1 MTYPYSNP
9 LTPTLSLWER
19 EFLNFKYLASFM
31 LARLFGR
38 NTTESETYEDHFS
51 LAGRIAVVLVS
62 VTAIVLLG
70 LSYYWD
76 VDTAFFDPP
85 RFDVREATLARV
97 AEDPKKL
104 VSGAVTSATLIEVA
118 SFLIDKPG
126 GYVANDITPPGLL
139 MDNTPSWEFGVVVQ
153 LRDLTR
159 VLRNDFSRSQTQST
173 EDADLSRA
181 DPDFHNDTDAW
192 LFPSFEGQAKAGVV
206 ALERYFS
213 RLTNVKPA
221 AARFYARADNLVAY
235 LSLVAQ
241 RLGDHSQR
249 LSASVGKAAV
259 PITSANP
266 AAAEDAS
273 LFAAPSVKTPWMD
286 LDDVFYEARG
296 AAWALLHFLRAIEI
310 DFESVLNKKNA
321 LASVRQIIRELERTQ
336 DALMSPMVL
345 TGDGFAI
352 FANHSLVMASYISR
366 ANAAT
371 IDLIKLL
378 QQG

>member
-1 MTYPYSNP
+1 
-9 LTPTLSLWER
+9 
-19 EFLNFKYLASFM
+19 M

-38 NTTESETYEDHFS
+38 NTTDGDPHEDRLS
-51 LAGRIAVVLVS
+51 LAGQVTVVFVS

-85 RFDVREATLARV
+85 RFDVREVALKRMAESPQTLKA
-97 AEDPKKL
+97 
-104 VSGAVTSATLIEVA
+104 GAVTSATLIEVG
-118 SFLIDKPG
+118 SILIDKPG
-126 GYVANDITPPGLL
+126 GFLANDISPPGLL

-159 VLRNDFSRSQTQST
+159 VLRNDISRSQTQST
-173 EDADLSRA
+173 EDADLSIA
-181 DPDFHNDTDAW
+181 DPYFHNDTDAW
-192 LFPSFEGQAKAGVV
+192 LFPSFEGQMKTGIV

-213 RLTNVKPA
+213 RLTSVKPP
-221 AARFYARADNLVAY
+221 AARFYTRADNLVAY

-241 RLGDHSQR
+241 RLGDQSQR
-249 LSASVGKAAV
+249 LSASVGKV
-259 PITSANP
+259 SLPITSANP
-266 AAAEDAS
+266 AAAEDESLSAAS
-273 LFAAPSVKTPWMD
+273 MEKTPWMEV
-286 LDDVFYEARG
+286 DDVFYEARG

-310 DFESVLNKKNA
+310 DFESVLSKKNA
-321 LASVRQIIRELERTQ
+321 VVSLRQILRVLERTQ
-336 DALMSPMVL
+336 DALRSPMVL
-345 TGDGFAI
+345 TGDGFAF

-366 ANAAT
+366 ANSGT

>member
-1 MTYPYSNP
+1 
-9 LTPTLSLWER
+9 
-19 EFLNFKYLASFM
+19 M

-38 NTTESETYEDHFS
+38 NTTESETYEERLS
-51 LAGRIAVVLVS
+51 LGGRITVVLVS

-85 RFDVREATLARV
+85 GFDVREAALKRMAKSPQTLKA
-97 AEDPKKL
+97 
-104 VSGAVTSATLIEVA
+104 GAVTSATLIEVA
-118 SFLIDKPG
+118 SILIDKPG
-126 GYVANDITPPGLL
+126 GFLANDISPPGLL

-159 VLRNDFSRSQTQST
+159 VLRNDISRSQTQST
-173 EDADLSRA
+173 EDADLSIA
-181 DPDFHNDTDAW
+181 DPYFHNDTDAW
-192 LFPSFEGQAKAGVV
+192 LFPSFEGQVKTGIV

-213 RLTNVKPA
+213 RLTNANPP

-235 LSLVAQ
+235 MSLVAA
-241 RLGDHSQR
+241 RLGDQSQR
-249 LSASVGKAAV
+249 LSASVGKA
-259 PITSANP
+259 PLPMTSAIP
-266 AAAEDAS
+266 GAAEDES
-273 LFAAPSVKTPWMD
+273 LAAPMAKTPWMD
-286 LDDVFYEARG
+286 VDDVFYEARG
-296 AAWALLHFLRAIEI
+296 AAWALVHFLRAIEI
-310 DFESVLNKKNA
+310 DFESVLTKKNA
-321 LASVRQIIRELERTQ
+321 LVSVRQIIRELGRTQ

>member
-1 MTYPYSNP
+1 
-9 LTPTLSLWER
+9 
-19 EFLNFKYLASFM
+19 M

-38 NTTESETYEDHFS
+38 NTTDGDPDEDRLS
-51 LAGRIAVVLVS
+51 LAGRITVVLVS
-62 VTAIVLLG
+62 ITAIVLLG

-85 RFDVREATLARV
+85 RFDVREAALKRV
-97 AEDPKKL
+97 AVDPKKL
-104 VSGAVTSATLIEVA
+104 VSGAVTTATLIEVA

-126 GYVANDITPPGLL
+126 GYLANDITPPGLL

-192 LFPSFEGQAKAGVV
+192 LFPAFEGQAKAGVV

-213 RLTNVKPA
+213 RLTNAKPP

-235 LSLVAQ
+235 LSLVAA
-241 RLGDHSQR
+241 RLGDQSRR
-249 LSASVGKAAV
+249 LSASVEKAPV
-259 PITSANP
+259 PIITSANP

-273 LFAAPSVKTPWMD
+273 LSAASMVKTPWME

-296 AAWALLHFLRAIEI
+296 AAWALVHFLRAIEI

-321 LASVRQIIRELERTQ
+321 LVSLRQIIRELERTQ

-352 FANHSLVMASYISR
+352 FANHSLVMASYISG

>member
-1 MTYPYSNP
+1 
-9 LTPTLSLWER
+9 
-19 EFLNFKYLASFM
+19 M

-38 NTTESETYEDHFS
+38 NTTDGDPHEDRLS
-51 LAGRIAVVLVS
+51 LVGQVTVVLVS

-76 VDTAFFDPP
+76 VDATFLDPP
-85 RFDVREATLARV
+85 RFDVREAALKRV

-104 VSGAVTSATLIEVA
+104 VAGAVTSSALIEVA

-126 GYVANDITPPGLL
+126 GYIANDITPPGLL
-139 MDNTPSWEFGVVVQ
+139 MDNTPSWEYGVVVQ

-159 VLRNDFSRSQTQST
+159 VLRNDISRSQTQST
-173 EDADLSRA
+173 EDADLSIA
-181 DPDFHNDTDAW
+181 DPYFHNDTDAW
-192 LFPSFEGQAKAGVV
+192 LFPSFEGQVKVAIA

-213 RLTNVKPA
+213 RLTNANPP

-235 LSLVAQ
+235 LSLVAA
-241 RLGDHSQR
+241 RLGDQSHR
-249 LSASVGKAAV
+249 LSASVGKAPV
-259 PITSANP
+259 PITSTNP
-266 AAAEDAS
+266 AAAQDTLHS
-273 LFAAPSVKTPWMD
+273 AAPMVKTPWME

-296 AAWALLHFLRAIEI
+296 AAWALAHFLRAIEI
-310 DFESVLNKKNA
+310 DFESVLDKKNA
-321 LASVRQIIRELERTQ
+321 LVSLRQAVRDLESTQ

-345 TGDGFAI
+345 TGGGFAI
-352 FANHSLVMASYISR
+352 FANHSLVLASYIAR
-366 ANAAT
+366 ADSAT

>member
-1 MTYPYSNP
+1 
-9 LTPTLSLWER
+9 
-19 EFLNFKYLASFM
+19 M

-38 NTTESETYEDHFS
+38 NTTDGDPDEDRPS
-51 LAGRIAVVLVS
+51 LAARLTVVLAS
-62 VTAIVLLG
+62 VTALVLLG

-85 RFDVREATLARV
+85 RFDVREAALKRV
-97 AEDPKKL
+97 ADDPKKL

-126 GYVANDITPPGLL
+126 GYLANDITPPGLL

-173 EDADLSRA
+173 EDVDLSRA
-181 DPDFHNDTDAW
+181 DPDFHNDHDAW

-206 ALERYFS
+206 ALERYFP
-213 RLTNVKPA
+213 RLTNAKPR

-249 LSASVGKAAV
+249 LSASVGKAPA
-259 PITSANP
+259 TTDSANP

-273 LFAAPSVKTPWMD
+273 LFAAPSEQTPWME

-296 AAWALLHFLRAIEI
+296 AAWALVHFLRAIEI
-310 DFESVLNKKNA
+310 DFESVLSKKNA
-321 LASVRQIIRELERTQ
+321 LASVRQIMRELESTQ

-366 ANAAT
+366 ANSGT

>member
-1 MTYPYSNP
+1 
-9 LTPTLSLWER
+9 
-19 EFLNFKYLASFM
+19 M

-38 NTTESETYEDHFS
+38 NTMDGDPHEDRLS
-51 LAGRIAVVLVS
+51 LAGRITVVFVS

-76 VDTAFFDPP
+76 VDTAFLDPP
-85 RFDVREATLARV
+85 RFDVREAALKRMAESPQTLKA
-97 AEDPKKL
+97 
-104 VSGAVTSATLIEVA
+104 GAVTSATLIEVA
-118 SFLIDKPG
+118 SILIDKPG
-126 GYVANDITPPGLL
+126 GFLANDISLPGLL

-159 VLRNDFSRSQTQST
+159 VLRNDISRSQTQST
-173 EDADLSRA
+173 EDADLSIA
-181 DPDFHNDTDAW
+181 DPYFHNDTDAW
-192 LFPSFEGQAKAGVV
+192 LFPSFEGQVKVGIV

-213 RLTNVKPA
+213 RLTNAKPP
-221 AARFYARADNLVAY
+221 AARFYTRADNLVAY
-235 LSLVAQ
+235 LSLVAA
-241 RLGDHSQR
+241 RLGDQSQR
-249 LSASVGKAAV
+249 LSASAGKAPV
-259 PITSANP
+259 PITSASP
-266 AAAEDAS
+266 AAAEDES
-273 LFAAPSVKTPWMD
+273 LSSPMVKTPWMD
-286 LDDVFYEARG
+286 RDDVFYEARG
-296 AAWALLHFLRAIEI
+296 AAWALVHFLRAIEI

-321 LASVRQIIRELERTQ
+321 LVSVRQIIRELERTQ

-345 TGDGFAI
+345 TGDGFGI

>member
-1 MTYPYSNP
+1 M
-9 LTPTLSLWER
+9 LT
-19 EFLNFKYLASFM
+19 
-31 LARLFGR
+31 RLFGR
-38 NTTESETYEDHFS
+38 NTADTDPDEDRPS
-51 LAGRIAVVLVS
+51 LAGRITVVLGS

-70 LSYYWD
+70 FSYFWD

-85 RFDVREATLARV
+85 RFDVREAALKRV

-104 VSGAVTSATLIEVA
+104 VSGALTSATLIEVA

-126 GYVANDITPPGLL
+126 GYMANDITPPGLL

-181 DPDFHNDTDAW
+181 DPDFNNNSDAW
-192 LFPSFEGQAKAGVV
+192 LFPSFEGKAKAGIV

-213 RLTNVKPA
+213 RLTDARPS
-221 AARFYARADNLVAY
+221 AARFYARADNLAVY

-249 LSASVGKAAV
+249 LSASVGKAPL

-273 LFAAPSVKTPWMD
+273 LSAAPMLKTPWME
-286 LDDVFYEARG
+286 LDDIFYEARG

-310 DFESVLNKKNA
+310 DFDSVLSKKNA
-321 LASVRQIIRELERTQ
+321 LASVRQIIRELEGTQ

-352 FANHSLVMASYISR
+352 FANHSLVMTSYISR

>member
-1 MTYPYSNP
+1 
-9 LTPTLSLWER
+9 
-19 EFLNFKYLASFM
+19 M

-38 NTTESETYEDHFS
+38 NTMDGDPHEDRLS
-51 LAGRIAVVLVS
+51 LAGRITVVFVS

-76 VDTAFFDPP
+76 VDTAFLDPP
-85 RFDVREATLARV
+85 RFDVREAALKRMAESPQTLKA
-97 AEDPKKL
+97 
-104 VSGAVTSATLIEVA
+104 GAVTSATLIEVA
-118 SFLIDKPG
+118 SILIGKPG
-126 GYVANDITPPGLL
+126 GFLANDISLPGLL

-153 LRDLTR
+153 LRDMTR
-159 VLRNDFSRSQTQST
+159 VLRNDISRSQTQSS
-173 EDADLSRA
+173 EDADLSMA
-181 DPDFHNDTDAW
+181 DPYFHNDTDAW
-192 LFPSFEGQAKAGVV
+192 LFPSFESRVKAGIV

-213 RLTNVKPA
+213 RLTNAKPP
-221 AARFYARADNLVAY
+221 AARFYTRADNLVAY
-235 LSLVAQ
+235 LSLVAA
-241 RLGDHSQR
+241 RLGDQSKR

-259 PITSANP
+259 PITGANP
-266 AAAEDAS
+266 AAAEDALLS
-273 LFAAPSVKTPWMD
+273 AASMVRTPWMEV
-286 LDDVFYEARG
+286 DDVFYEARG
-296 AAWALLHFLRAIEI
+296 AAWALVHFLRAIEI

-321 LASVRQIIRELERTQ
+321 LVSLRQIIGELERTQ

-352 FANHSLVMASYISR
+352 FANHSLVMASFIAG

>member
-1 MTYPYSNP
+1 
-9 LTPTLSLWER
+9 
-19 EFLNFKYLASFM
+19 M

-38 NTTESETYEDHFS
+38 NTTDTDLDEDGTS
-51 LAGRIAVVLVS
+51 LFGRITAVFVC

-85 RFDVREATLARV
+85 RFDVREAALKRV
-97 AEDPKKL
+97 AEDPQKL
-104 VSGAVTSATLIEVA
+104 TAGAVTSATLIEVA
-118 SFLIDKPG
+118 SILIDKPG
-126 GYVANDITPPGLL
+126 GFLANDISPPGLV

-159 VLRNDFSRSQTQST
+159 VLRNDISRSQTQST
-173 EDADLSRA
+173 EDADLSIA
-181 DPDFHNDTDAW
+181 DPYFHNDTDAW
-192 LFPSFEGQAKAGVV
+192 LFPSFEGQVKVGVV

-213 RLTNVKPA
+213 RLTNAEPP

-235 LSLVAQ
+235 LSLVAA
-241 RLGDHSQR
+241 RLGDQSQR
-249 LSASVGKAAV
+249 LSASVGKAPV
-259 PITSANP
+259 PITSAKP

-273 LFAAPSVKTPWMD
+273 LSAAIMLKTPWMEV
-286 LDDVFYEARG
+286 DDVFYEARG
-296 AAWALLHFLRAIEI
+296 AAWALVHFLRAIEI

-321 LASVRQIIRELERTQ
+321 LVSVRQIIRELDRTQ

>member
-1 MTYPYSNP
+1 
-9 LTPTLSLWER
+9 
-19 EFLNFKYLASFM
+19 M

-38 NTTESETYEDHFS
+38 NTMDGDPHEDRLS
-51 LAGRIAVVLVS
+51 LAGRITVVFVS

-76 VDTAFFDPP
+76 VDTAFLDPP
-85 RFDVREATLARV
+85 RFDVREAALKRMAESPQTL
-97 AEDPKKL
+97 KT
-104 VSGAVTSATLIEVA
+104 GAVTSATLIEVA
-118 SFLIDKPG
+118 SILIDKPG
-126 GYVANDITPPGLL
+126 GFLANDISLPGLL

-159 VLRNDFSRSQTQST
+159 VLRNDISRSQTQST

-181 DPDFHNDTDAW
+181 DPYFHNDTDAW
-192 LFPSFEGQAKAGVV
+192 LFPSFEGQVKVGIV

-213 RLTNVKPA
+213 RLTNAKPP
-221 AARFYARADNLVAY
+221 AARFYTRADNLVAY
-235 LSLVAQ
+235 FSLVAQ
-241 RLGDHSQR
+241 RLGDQSLR
-249 LSASVGKAAV
+249 LSASVGKAPV
-259 PITSANP
+259 PITGANP
-266 AAAEDAS
+266 PAAEDAS
-273 LFAAPSVKTPWMD
+273 LFATMAKTPWMER
-286 LDDVFYEARG
+286 DDVFYEARG
-296 AAWALLHFLRAIEI
+296 AAWALVHFLRAIEI

-321 LASVRQIIRELERTQ
+321 LVSLRQIVRELERTQ

-366 ANAAT
+366 ANSGT